1 MPRTTKAVTAKA
13 KHKKFFPLQK
23 ATMVREVG
31 YIKLQNSQI
40 LNRFNTLLEIEKTR
54 REPLDLCGLLEYQ
67 LH

>member
-1 MPRTTKAVTAKA
+1 
-13 KHKKFFPLQK
+13 
-23 ATMVREVG
+23 MVREVG

-67 LH
+67 LHLMIMRSHIAGL